1 MDNLTKEKYKR
12 IKQIFIKLNSF
23 IDMNALE
30 KIHYIYFSDYMSL
43 DKFMSL
49 IISIVVSLSLIT
61 FLSLTIPFI
70 VRAAK
75 SVKKNNKKTRKT
87 NY

>member
-1 MDNLTKEKYKR
+1 
-12 IKQIFIKLNSF
+12 
-23 IDMNALE
+23 MNALE

-75 SVKKNNKKTRKT
+75 SVTVKKNNKKTRKT